1 MIVCRYGGVVDGLT
15 LALVV
20 TGVVVVLV
28 AGLLLA
34 ARAVLQVVG
43 VQGDSMTPTY
53 QHGDQLLVLRR
64 GFRRR
69 LRVGAVVVCLPP
81 PGVIIPDGE
90 RVARS
95 QLIVKRVAGLPDG
108 RLYVLGD
115 APQHSMDSRMFGP
128 LDPHLARGV
137 VVRRLGAGKSPSSAS
152 AGGDR
157 VGGANGAD
165 GTDRAEG
172 PLGRH
177 G

>member
-1 MIVCRYGGVVDGLT
+1 MDGLT
-15 LALVV
+15 LL
-20 TGVVVVLV
+20 GVAGAMVVLV
-28 AGLLLA
+28 AGLLLVV
-34 ARAVLQVVG
+34 RAVLQVVG

-128 LDPHLARGV
+128 LTPDLVRGV
-137 VVRRLGAGKSPSSAS
+137 VVRRLRGLDQPPSSPSAS
-152 AGGDR
+152 RDGVRGADR
-157 VGGANGAD
+157 ADGAD
-165 GTDRAEG
+165 GADGG
-172 PLGRH
+172 PSGRR

>member
-1 MIVCRYGGVVDGLT
+1 MDGLT
-15 LALVV
+15 LPLVV
-20 TGVVVVLV
+20 AGALAVLG
-28 AGLLLA
+28 AGLLLVT
-34 ARAVLQVVG
+34 RAVLQVVG

-108 RLYVLGD
+108 MLYVLGD

-128 LDPHLARGV
+128 LTPDLVRGV
-137 VVRRLGAGKSPSSAS
+137 VVRRLRSERSESSPSAS
-152 AGGDR
+152 ARRDR
-157 VGGANGAD
+157 IGGANGAD